1 MLWQVSC
8 LTATICRY
16 LYNNLFF
23 ILLQQKIPLR
33 QFLRMALVLIC
44 GASIASGI
52 WFTKLT
58 FYILTQHYIHPLIHI
73 WNDYLS
79 SMSCLIPA
87 ASRSNSQVCLYSQS
101 ETRGVM
107 TRTRTHCDELPDHAF
122 ITEGSDGSIDNEW
135 GSAWHCHAQRREW
148 EHWVPLHVS
157 RCVNI
162 CSRKATNLHTQDLNL
177 KIKARQS
184 ALRRLN
190 SLDEESS
197 CFLIEVFIE

>member
-1 MLWQVSC
+1 MY
-8 LTATICRY
+8 LTATLY

-23 ILLQQKIPLR
+23 ILLQQKISLR

-44 GASIASGI
+44 GASGI
-52 WFTKLT
+52 CFTNLT
-58 FYILTQHYIHPLIHI
+58 FYQLIQQYIHPHPFIHI

-122 ITEGSDGSIDNEW
+122 ITEGIWWQHWQWMRECMTLLCPEERVGTLSSVACVTMYTHLMLQIHTHKIFTWLKLDKLHW
-135 GSAWHCHAQRREW
+135 GLTR
-148 EHWVPLHVS
+148 
-157 RCVNI
+157 
-162 CSRKATNLHTQDLNL
+162 
-177 KIKARQS
+177 
-184 ALRRLN
+184 
-190 SLDEESS
+190 
-197 CFLIEVFIE
+197 

>member
-1 MLWQVSC
+1 MWQFVW
-8 LTATICRY
+8 LQLY
-16 LYNNLFF
+16 LCNNLFL

-44 GASIASGI
+44 GASVASGI
-52 WFTKLT
+52 WFTNLT
-58 FYILTQHYIHPLIHI
+58 FYQLTQQFIQLSRRIHI

-122 ITEGSDGSIDNEW
+122 ITEGIW
-135 GSAWHCHAQRREW
+135 WQHWQWMRECMTLLCP
-148 EHWVPLHVS
+148 EERVGTLSFVA
-157 RCVNI
+157 C
-162 CSRKATNLHTQDLNL
+162 ATM
-177 KIKARQS
+177 
-184 ALRRLN
+184 
-190 SLDEESS
+190 
-197 CFLIEVFIE
+197 C